1 MLVDLDILMDMVI
14 RRRDRD
20 GKPKAA
26 VLIGAVNGRIIVKIY
41 AYCKISSSFFVSSN
55 LNLVLVKLWS

>member
-1 MLVDLDILMDMVI
+1 MDMVI